1 MFRLVSRS
9 RTFTAQPLMQRFVS
23 VRKLHQRAILPYDT
37 ESGLQPFLSAP
48 SLDFLY
54 NMRQL
59 ELVNS
64 INRLTEGTEYEKKP
78 LYDVIY
84 QSAQNPSQYA
94 LLNYASQ
101 AWNIDFFLQSLTND
115 PRPIREDV
123 KRQIASQFG
132 SFDRFKDVFAHG
144 KLSVMNIFN
153 SGTPFTAKSRNEKS
167 LQRGTSY
174 AKISHGIEGRP
185 FVKLTPVLCLSMWQE
200 SFLPDYGLDRET
212 YVSRFWDVVDWA
224 VVHERLMGGR
234 SGLQMAR

>member
-1 MFRLVSRS
+1 
-9 RTFTAQPLMQRFVS
+9 
-23 VRKLHQRAILPYDT
+23 
-37 ESGLQPFLSAP
+37 
-48 SLDFLY
+48 
-54 NMRQL
+54 MRQL

-132 SFDRFKDVFAHG
+132 SFDRFKDVFAQCALALFGNGWAWLVLNESG
-144 KLSVMNIFN
+144 KLSVMNTFN